1 MSGYEGVC
9 ICYMAYVCSARWLF
23 FGYFPGECSGTPSG
37 KNSRIYLLRAGVKIV
52 SAVAL
57 FHSFGVARQGP
68 WITWVNKGRTDAWG
82 ANEWRH
88 VRADNE
94 LRREGASTDH
104 VTSCLRSWG
113 SLPNGPLYAASCL
126 TEATESSTKKVSESM
141 GNVTWHTLSGYRLS
155 TLSRARSML
164 SA

>member
-37 KNSRIYLLRAGVKIV
+37 KNSRIYLLRA
-52 SAVAL
+52 
-57 FHSFGVARQGP
+57 
-68 WITWVNKGRTDAWG
+68 WVNKGRTDAWG
-82 ANEWRH
+82 ANERRH

-94 LRREGASTDH
+94 LPREGASTGH

-113 SLPNGPLYAASCL
+113 SLPNGSLYAASCL

-141 GNVTWHTLSGYRLS
+141 GNVTWHTLTRC
-155 TLSRARSML
+155 
-164 SA
+164 